1 MLKSVLTSRGRL
13 HSCFLGLWE
22 SESRY
27 TTKYVILVLYNS
39 VSLFLCPS
47 VCHVV
52 SPLRSCGPSTSILR
66 LSMALP
72 RRNFPVRFVR
82 RNSTPWLMSVS
93 TWSVRTVNVHRHISA
108 SETFKPYHE
117 IFLNVYTSTKCISNI
132 CMPITAGLLFVSSSH
147 KGHAVYLWNLWKVF

>member
-1 MLKSVLTSRGRL
+1 MFKSVLTSRGRL
-13 HSCFLGLWE
+13 HSCFMGHWD
-22 SESRY
+22 SENRSLKVDIPLNMLFLCCI
-27 TTKYVILVLYNS
+27 T

-117 IFLNVYTSTKCISNI
+117 IISNVYTSTKCISNI

-147 KGHAVYLWNLWKVF
+147 KGHAVYL